1 MAKKNTEAVQKT
13 NWDNLIENAQD
24 FWNNKVMKN
33 QVLFGMG
40 TAVILILAVV
50 LYGMIGGESDAPDFT
65 LKDTE
70 GKTFSLSDYEGE
82 KVVVLDFMYTT
93 CPPCEKFVD
102 DALEPYS
109 KEMDNGNVV
118 IISISVFGTDNENKL
133 SDYAKDYGWRHAL
146 SDTDGDIEIAY
157 EVQGTPKLFI
167 IDKDG
172 KITYTAGGTTTAE
185 KVPKNPEELELE
197 VNKAL
202 TGQGALVKVKESS
215 IYLFAVGAG
224 VMVFFSPCSFP
235 MLPGYMSFYL
245 ANKKQRTGKFDEKT
259 ARETLP
265 DGLATAAGLMGILLL
280 IGILLIPFVNIIGGF
295 IPVLELVVGFLIL
308 SMGTVMVMEY
318 DSGKIVRP
326 FKNLMSAISSS
337 QPMIMVKNGVEG
349 GIKAT
354 TGKEFSFSD
363 NADGTRTGLFWYGV
377 AYGSAATGCVA
388 PVVIGLLTASIGRGI
403 LTGLFV
409 FLIFAATA
417 GALMVAFTMMVAA
430 SESTIVDKLKASTR
444 QIEMV
449 GGTVMIIV
457 GLYLMYYFLSTSV
470 F

>member
-13 NWDNLIENAQD
+13 NWDNLIENVQD

-40 TAVILILAVV
+40 TAVTLILAVV

-65 LKDTE
+65 LKDTK

-93 CPPCEKFVD
+93 CQPCEKFVG

-109 KEMDNGNVV
+109 KEMDNDEVV

-133 SDYAKDYGWRHAL
+133 RDYAKDYGWRHAL
-146 SDTDGDIEIAY
+146 GDINGDIEIAY

-167 IDKDG
+167 IDKEG
-172 KITYTAGGTTTAE
+172 KITYTAGGTTTAA

-202 TGQGALVKVKESS
+202 AGQGTLVKVKESS

-245 ANKKQRTGKFDEKT
+245 ANKKQRTGKFDEQT
-259 ARETLP
+259 AKKALP

-308 SMGTVMVMEY
+308 SMGIVMVMEY

-337 QPMIMVKNGVEG
+337 QPMIMVKNGIER
-349 GIKAT
+349 GIKAI

-377 AYGSAATGCVA
+377 AYGTAATGCVA
-388 PVVIGLLTASIGRGI
+388 PVVVGLLTASIGRGI

-457 GLYLMYYFLSTSV
+457 GLYLMYYFLSASV

>member
-1 MAKKNTEAVQKT
+1 
-13 NWDNLIENAQD
+13 
-24 FWNNKVMKN
+24 
-33 QVLFGMG
+33 
-40 TAVILILAVV
+40 
-50 LYGMIGGESDAPDFT
+50 MIGGESDAPDFT

-133 SDYAKDYGWRHAL
+133 RDYAKDYGWRHAL
-146 SDTDGDIEIAY
+146 SGIDGDIEIAY

-167 IDKDG
+167 IDKEG
-172 KITYTAGGTTTAE
+172 KITYTAGGTTTAA

-202 TGQGALVKVKESS
+202 AGQGTLVKVKESS

-245 ANKKQRTGKFDEKT
+245 ANKKQRTGKFDEQT
-259 ARETLP
+259 AKETLP

-308 SMGTVMVMEY
+308 SMGTAMVMEY
-318 DSGKIVRP
+318 DSGNIVRP
-326 FKNLMSAISSS
+326 FKNLMSGIASS
-337 QPMIMVKNGVEG
+337 QPMIMVKNGIEG
-349 GIKAT
+349 SIKAI

-388 PVVIGLLTASIGRGI
+388 PVVVGLLTASIGRGI

-444 QIEMV
+444 QIEM
-449 GGTVMIIV
+449 GGGVVMIIV